1 VYILFSKIYFIG
13 FEKIPLLLHKVD
25 MKVASVSGLKKEL
38 VQQSK
43 EDLVELLNAFI
54 KYSKENKELLN
65 YLLFEADFEE
75 NYIAK
80 IKEEIGEEFDKI
92 DSRSWKTMKK
102 SIQRI
107 LRLLKKYIK
116 YSKKAETEIELLLF
130 FCKRMNDLRIPL
142 SRNPIIL
149 NIYKRQITAMN
160 KALLT
165 LHEDLQYD
173 YREDIENAS
182 AVLDF

>member
-1 VYILFSKIYFIG
+1 
-13 FEKIPLLLHKVD
+13 

-80 IKEEIGEEFDKI
+80 IKEEIGEEIDKI

-130 FCKRMNDLRIPL
+130 YIVC
-142 SRNPIIL
+142 
-149 NIYKRQITAMN
+149 
-160 KALLT
+160 
-165 LHEDLQYD
+165 
-173 YREDIENAS
+173 
-182 AVLDF
+182 VV

>member
-1 VYILFSKIYFIG
+1 
-13 FEKIPLLLHKVD
+13 
-25 MKVASVSGLKKEL
+25 MKVATISGLKKEL
-38 VQQSK
+38 IHQSK
-43 EDLVELLNAFI
+43 EDLIELLNTFI

-65 YLLFEADFEE
+65 YLLFEADFED
-75 NYIAK
+75 NFIAK
-80 IKEEIGEEFDKI
+80 IKEEIGEEFNKI

-116 YSKKAETEIELLLF
+116 YSKKAQTEIELLLF
-130 FCKRMNDLRIPL
+130 FCQKMRDMRIPL
-142 SRNPIIL
+142 NRNPIIV
-149 NIYKRQITAMN
+149 NIYKRQLNSIN

-173 YREDIENAS
+173 YLEEKEKAES
-182 AVLDF
+182 VVEFL

>member
-1 VYILFSKIYFIG
+1 
-13 FEKIPLLLHKVD
+13 
-25 MKVASVSGLKKEL
+25 MKVATVSGLKKEL
-38 VQQSK
+38 IHQSK
-43 EDLVELLNAFI
+43 EELIELLNSFI

-65 YLLFEADFEE
+65 YLLFEEDFED

-80 IKEEIGEEFDKI
+80 IKEEIGVEFDKI

-116 YSKKAETEIELLLF
+116 YSKKAQTEIELLLF
-130 FCKRMNDLRIPL
+130 FCQRMRDLRIPL
-142 SRNPIIL
+142 NRNPIIL
-149 NIYKRQITAMN
+149 NIYKRQLNSIN

-173 YREDIENAS
+173 YKENIGKANE
-182 AVLDF
+182 VVDF

>member
-1 VYILFSKIYFIG
+1 MKIT
-13 FEKIPLLLHKVD
+13 
-25 MKVASVSGLKKEL
+25 SVSGLKKEL
-38 VQQSK
+38 LHQSK

-75 NYIAK
+75 NYIEK
-80 IKEEIGEEFDKI
+80 IKEEIGCEFDGI

-107 LRLLKKYIK
+107 LRLIKKYIK
-116 YSKKAETEIELLLF
+116 YSKKPQTEIELLLF
-130 FCKRMNDLRIPL
+130 YCKRMSALKISLN
-142 SRNPIIL
+142 RNPIIL
-149 NIYKRQITAMN
+149 NIYKRQITAID
-160 KALLT
+160 KALLK

-173 YREDIENAS
+173 YLQDIDEAKS
-182 AVLDF
+182 VVEFL

>member
-1 VYILFSKIYFIG
+1 
-13 FEKIPLLLHKVD
+13 

-38 VQQSK
+38 VHQSK
-43 EDLVELLNAFI
+43 EELIELLNSFI

-65 YLLFEADFEE
+65 YLLFEEDFED
-75 NYIAK
+75 NYISK

-116 YSKKAETEIELLLF
+116 YSKKAETEIELLVF
-130 FCKRMNDLRIPL
+130 FCQRMNGLRIPL
-142 SRNPIIL
+142 NRNPIIL
-149 NIYKRQITAMN
+149 NIYKRQLVSMN

-173 YREDIENAS
+173 YKEDIEKVS
-182 AVLDF
+182 SVVDF

>member
-1 VYILFSKIYFIG
+1 MKI
-13 FEKIPLLLHKVD
+13 
-25 MKVASVSGLKKEL
+25 ASVSVLKKEL

-43 EDLVELLNAFI
+43 EDLVELLNTFI

-80 IKEEIGEEFDKI
+80 IKEEIGEEFDGI
-92 DSRSWKTMKK
+92 DSRSWRTMKK

-130 FCKRMNDLRIPL
+130 FCQRMNALRIPL
-142 SRNPIIL
+142 HRNPIIL
-149 NIYKRQITAMN
+149 NIYKRQLVSMN

-173 YREDIENAS
+173 YKEDIEKANE
-182 AVLDF
+182 VVDV

>member
-1 VYILFSKIYFIG
+1 MKI
-13 FEKIPLLLHKVD
+13 
-25 MKVASVSGLKKEL
+25 ASVSVLKKEL
-38 VQQSK
+38 VHQSK
-43 EDLVELLNAFI
+43 EDLVELLNTFI

-80 IKEEIGEEFDKI
+80 IKEEIGEEFDGI
-92 DSRSWKTMKK
+92 DSRSWRTMKK

-130 FCKRMNDLRIPL
+130 FCQRMNALRIPL

-149 NIYKRQITAMN
+149 NIYKRQLVAMD

-173 YREDIENAS
+173 FKEGIEKANE
-182 AVLDF
+182 VVDF